1 MTDSTAPTMT
11 PARQRLEA
19 LRAEA
24 ADLAVQKAAATA
36 ATADDGPRILEVG
49 ESFHAVHDGLT
60 LPCTTQLW
68 GGRPAII
75 TRRATTYVLDAE
87 MVEASRD
94 KFGNLTWTTRVYD
107 EQAQM
112 QKWGRVYLRP
122 GPAPE
127 GMESFVGKGREWSEQ
142 RELAVMKAQAVSDP
156 YERGEA
162 MAAVT
167 ARFGT
172 PPNPNASTTR
182 YRGDAGDDAVRR

>member
-1 MTDSTAPTMT
+1 
-11 PARQRLEA
+11 A

-24 ADLAVQKAAATA
+24 AEREAAT
-36 ATADDGPRILEVG
+36 TVDTTNTPDDGPRVLEVG
-49 ESFHAVHDGLT
+49 ETFHAIHDGLT

-75 TRRATTYVLDAE
+75 TKRSSTYTLDTE

-107 EQAQM
+107 EQAQV

-122 GPAPE
+122 GAAPE
-127 GMESFVGKGREWSEQ
+127 GMESFVGRGREWSEQ
-142 RELAVMKAQAVSDP
+142 RELAVMKAQAISDP
-156 YERGEA
+156 YERGLA

-167 ARFGT
+167 KRFGT

-182 YRGDAGDDAVRR
+182 YTGDSGDEAVRR